1 MSFHLKHEKKQVSKI
16 EPLNEPLQIKNE
28 LNEKSI
34 QKNNS
39 NSNQIVI

>member
-28 LNEKSI
+28 RNEKLL
-34 QKNNS
+34 QNNNP